1 MAATL
6 GGLTVAGGARFVISQ
21 QAGLSTPVGLTYN
34 LVDMV
39 VSGLFAL
46 HFRDANALITPQ
58 QLLIARISGV
68 IAGLVVTGL
77 LFGPMSPLVAI
88 ALNIASLAI
97 DMLAATQV
105 PREQI
110 LIV

>member
-6 GGLTVAGGARFVISQ
+6 GGLTFAGGARFIISQ
-21 QAGLSTPVGLTYN
+21 QAGLSTPVGITYN

-39 VSGLFAL
+39 VSGLFAQ
-46 HFRDANALITPQ
+46 HFRDDNALIHPLS
-58 QLLIARISGV
+58 LLIARVSGV

-88 ALNIASLAI
+88 ALNIASLAV
-97 DMLAATQV
+97 DALAFTQA